1 MTFEKGRKKIWASV
15 VLRSFSQMA
24 FYSAKGSL
32 IRGWN
37 SKSLFR
43 KSGFRTALSMP
54 LWWGLFHIKYRDDE
68 LLPPNLQSVIKETIK
83 MLIR

>member
-37 SKSLFR
+37 SKRVFLERVVS
-43 KSGFRTALSMP
+43 
-54 LWWGLFHIKYRDDE
+54 E
-68 LLPPNLQSVIKETIK
+68 LLCPCPYGGDYFISSTEMTNCYLPICNL
-83 MLIR
+83 